1 MKKNVLLNLHELKI
15 FIQKNSPLIYEYINN
30 EVLKEIGKLNPN
42 YFVKLLN
49 DMFSKQMNTRV
60 NLDNLTPNVLP
71 YFIFTQIE
79 SKGRMDYTSLRTE
92 TLNLNQLNDEAKV
105 YYNYARFSLKEGFF
119 IIDLMQT
126 KIGGMPIDEDIIKY
140 SKKIAIDESGL
151 EEFVSKNQ
159 ELMTLN
165 EILKKIKED
174 IKIV

>member
-1 MKKNVLLNLHELKI
+1 MQNNTVLNLRE
-15 FIQKNSPLIYEYINN
+15 FIQQNSPLIYGYINT
-30 EVLKEIGKLNPN
+30 EVLKEVGKLNRN

-49 DMFSKQMNTRV
+49 DLFVKQTNTSV
-60 NLDNLTPNVLP
+60 NLDNLTPNLLP

-92 TLNLNQLNDEAKV
+92 TLNLNNLNEEVKV
-105 YYNYARFSLKEGFF
+105 YYNYARFSLKEGFL

-151 EEFVSKNQ
+151 EEFVAKNQ

>member
-1 MKKNVLLNLHELKI
+1 MQNNTVLNLRE
-15 FIQKNSPLIYEYINN
+15 FIQQNSPLIYGYINT
-30 EVLKEIGKLNPN
+30 EVLKEVGKLNRN

-49 DMFSKQMNTRV
+49 DLFVKQTNTSV
-60 NLDNLTPNVLP
+60 NLDNLTPNLLP

-92 TLNLNQLNDEAKV
+92 TLNLNNLNEEVKV
-105 YYNYARFSLKEGFF
+105 YYNYARFSLKEGFL